1 MFQTTNQLAV
11 VIICVYVLK
20 QIFDDQKRTNIKANQ
35 IFQFYLKYSDIHY

>member
-20 QIFDDQKRTNIKANQ
+20 QIFDDQKRELI
-35 IFQFYLKYSDIHY
+35 